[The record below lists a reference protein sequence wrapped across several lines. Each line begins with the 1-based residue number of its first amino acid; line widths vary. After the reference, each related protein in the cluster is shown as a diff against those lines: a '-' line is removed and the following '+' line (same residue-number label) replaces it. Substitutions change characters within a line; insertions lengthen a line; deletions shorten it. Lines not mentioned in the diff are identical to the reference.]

1 MSGKPASSLRLLITN
16 KSKNTFLILLAVWFV
31 VNLLQA
37 VFMEMMS
44 DEAYYGL
51 FGRHLDWGYYDH
63 PPMVALLVKL
73 SSLAFLEIWGSIFL
87 QYCCR

>member
-1 MSGKPASSLRLLITN
+1 MSGKPASSLKLLMTN
-16 KSKNTFLILLAVWFV
+16 KSKNIFLILLAIWFV
-31 VNLLQA
+31 VNMLQA

-51 FGRHLDWGYYDH
+51 FGKHLDWGYYDH
-63 PPMVALLVKL
+63 PPMVALLVNL
-73 SSLAFLEIWGSIFL
+73 SSLVFSGNLGIRFL